1 MPINPTLQE
10 LGRNQPINLWNNRHR
25 SMVSVRLL
33 EETDDD
39 TLGILERYRTNVRS
53 RQVLVEFPGVL
64 VPSFRPTLQALQLM
78 SRSLD
83 VPFSDYLA
91 PAHNTTATSGEVAEI
106 PPPEYALGRGFR
118 FDLSSIASG
127 TSLKLSPQERFDI
140 HDLDRNSSLDLAQC
154 NALVSALTKRLALIQ
169 GPPGTGK
176 SYVAVQLV
184 KVLLAHR
191 ERVDM
196 GPIICV

>member
-1 MPINPTLQE
+1 MAIKQTSQE
-10 LGRNQPINLWNNRHR
+10 HGRNQPINLWNNRQKAV
-25 SMVSVRLL
+25 VSVRLL

-39 TLGILERYRTNVRS
+39 TFGVLERYRADVRS
-53 RQVLVEFPGVL
+53 KQALVEFPGVL

-91 PAHNTTATSGEVAEI
+91 PHQTTAATSGGVAEI
-106 PPPEYALGRGFR
+106 PPPEYALGRGFE
-118 FDLSSIASG
+118 FDLSSIAIG
-127 TSLKLSPQERFDI
+127 TSLKLSPQGRFDI
-140 HDLDRNSSLDLAQC
+140 HDLNHNSSLDLAQS

>member
-1 MPINPTLQE
+1 
-10 LGRNQPINLWNNRHR
+10 
-25 SMVSVRLL
+25 MVSVRLL
-33 EETDDD
+33 EETDDNIF
-39 TLGILERYRTNVRS
+39 GILERYQTVLHA
-53 RQVLVEFPGVL
+53 RQALVEFPGVL

-83 VPFSDYLA
+83 IPFSDYLA
-91 PAHNTTATSGEVAEI
+91 PVGTTAATPAGVAEI
-106 PPPEYALGRGFR
+106 LPPEYALGRGFQ
-118 FDLSSIASG
+118 FDLSSITNG
-127 TSLKLSPQERFDI
+127 IPLKMSPQERFDF
-140 HDLDRNSSLDLAQC
+140 HSLDSNSSLDSAQS

-191 ERVDM
+191 ERADM